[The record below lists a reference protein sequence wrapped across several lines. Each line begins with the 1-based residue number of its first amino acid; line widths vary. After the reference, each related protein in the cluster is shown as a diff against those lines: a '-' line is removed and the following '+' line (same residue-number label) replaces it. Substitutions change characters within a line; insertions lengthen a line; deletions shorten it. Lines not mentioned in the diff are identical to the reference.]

1 MNKFALFSVVMLFL
15 FGFAAQNADAK
26 ICFAV
31 DKDCEQDKVGYTAC
45 VGKLSLFP
53 YNKSECKKENEKYV
67 PQGAYCYSGDKNIE
81 DRDHY
86 AACDCDK
93 TYIYDVIKV
102 IEGNGKYEYKDTVTC
117 KNRLQ
122 LAKHRICA
130 ARYKYAEESAKGLY
144 NSKVH
149 NPLTFCG
156 AGLSPDDSGDYC
168 EEQDSVLGGGTSYKR
183 YESCSCSDSFAK
195 SQGWTTCTG
204 AGTSPGTYKC
214 SAGNT
219 KYYASCGCQY
229 GYSKQ
234 GDRCVANS
242 GGNCNTGY
250 IMVNGS
256 CVRCNQNNF
265 VCQSGKVADYNTC
278 QCLTQ
283 QVESRNFI
291 WLISSDFDIDFDENA
306 KKAIEGFKESTD
318 TEIKYVTISPS
329 DFNNYLNTALASGMF
344 DGIQISRVYSLG
356 IHPLVS
362 IDMDSSEW
370 GLDFGISPLKPYR
383 DFDFEDD
390 SDLFS
395 DFNIPFFAIGK
406 VSDAREYQKYCRTT
420 EDETENSMEYN
431 WFGWLGGMDYIGEED
446 AWTNKGKGL
455 NLSEGPVQ
463 TGHIR
468 MSESNAMGCHPSQ
481 VSGDRYD
488 EYGQT
493 STPIEYF
500 GLDELWGYGG
510 DQCLNYMFMINGG
523 AQMPGAVFDRDNGYL
538 YIIDSRK
545 AYNVGAVSEG
555 DWPTNENGSFYSN
568 FLTWWNSNTEEERA
582 GICKITKEQAQW
594 FRPGNLLTYPWAS
607 DIWQSVVKGEIT
619 EEEARDYI
627 IAPDE
632 DAGTHFSELYI
643 GDEYVDLYKEQVDS
657 LDDDMKSRIEDYF
670 KRRYYQSNVRNLKNG
685 LYNWSYPFD
694 YSFDEDYGNGEY
706 DWDTGW
712 DDFIGRI

>member
-1 MNKFALFSVVMLFL
+1 MES
-15 FGFAAQNADAK
+15 
-26 ICFAV
+26 
-31 DKDCEQDKVGYTAC
+31 T
-45 VGKLSLFP
+45 
-53 YNKSECKKENEKYV
+53 
-67 PQGAYCYSGDKNIE
+67 NI
-81 DRDHY
+81 
-86 AACDCDK
+86 
-93 TYIYDVIKV
+93 
-102 IEGNGKYEYKDTVTC
+102 KYEYKDTVTC

-122 LAKHRICA
+122 LVKHRICA
-130 ARYKYAEESAKGLY
+130 ARYKYAEESASRLY

-149 NPLTFCG
+149 NPLIFCG
-156 AGLSPDDSGDYC
+156 AGLSLDDSGDYC
-168 EEQDSVLGGGTSYKR
+168 EEQDSVLGGGSSYKR
-183 YESCSCSDSFAK
+183 YESCSCPDSFAK

-214 SAGNT
+214 SAGST
-219 KYYASCGCQY
+219 KYYTSCGCQY
-229 GYSKQ
+229 GYS
-234 GDRCVANS
+234 N
-242 GGNCNTGY
+242 
-250 IMVNGS
+250 M
-256 CVRCNQNNF
+256 
-265 VCQSGKVADYNTC
+265 
-278 QCLTQ
+278 
-283 QVESRNFI
+283 E
-291 WLISSDFDIDFDENA
+291 
-306 KKAIEGFKESTD
+306 IE
-318 TEIKYVTISPS
+318 YVTKSPS
-329 DFNNYLNTALASGMF
+329 DFNDYLNTALASGMF

-406 VSDAREYQKYCRTT
+406 VSDAREYQKYCRTI

-670 KRRYYQSNVRNLKNG
+670 KRRYYQSNVRNLENG
-685 LYNWSYPFD
+685 LYDWSYPFD